1 MRYDD
6 MQDYERDVP
15 PTHLE
20 TYASSAVSLVALA
33 LFLGMVFVWGFVLT
47 H

>member
-1 MRYDD
+1 MSEPETPL
-6 MQDYERDVP
+6 Q
-15 PTHLE
+15 

-33 LFLGMVFVWGFVLT
+33 LFLGMCAVWAHILT

>member
-1 MRYDD
+1 MREPETPL
-6 MQDYERDVP
+6 Q
-15 PTHLE
+15 

-33 LFLGMVFVWGFVLT
+33 LFLGTVAIIAHLLT